1 MTNSPTQVAISYFGK
16 VPGRG
21 DFVKTA
27 GNLAL
32 LDKLDDWLAQTMMQF
47 SENPRWKIVYDN
59 LHALDFALLG
69 TQKSGLV
76 AGRIV
81 PSSDQ
86 AQRRYPFLTLV
97 SAETNDPALSISFS
111 PVIFSSLWH
120 YLAAQS
126 QAVVAAVDPAKP
138 LQNLASRPVSV
149 SLGGRVFKPA
159 FEDFLTENTMDS
171 LSRMLYTGD
180 FTGSVRQL
188 MLALGL
194 LLQPVMA
201 GGNGIQADK
210 SLVLPLPGSGNYS
223 YYAATFWMH
232 LITPFLTRR
241 DFELALFLT
250 TLAGKP
256 VLVLGFN
263 GTSMQ
268 TLLALFDAQTGQDH
282 HIGFDSMDWVEN
294 EINAD
299 YGLTKLSSYLMQ
311 PGLSLASALKSF
323 HAAFIGI

>member
-1 MTNSPTQVAISYFGK
+1 MNNSPTQVSINYFGK

-32 LDKLDDWLAQTMMQF
+32 LDKLDDWLAQTMVQF
-47 SENPRWKIVYDN
+47 SENPRWKIIYDN

-69 TQKSGLV
+69 PQKPGVV

-86 AQRRYPFLTLV
+86 AQRRYPFLTWV
-97 SAETNDPALSISFS
+97 SAETNDPSALIGYS

-120 YLAAQS
+120 YLASQS
-126 QAVVAAVDPAKP
+126 QAVLAVEDPAGL
-138 LQNLASRPVSV
+138 LQNLASKPVSV
-149 SLGGRVFKPA
+149 SLGGRIFKPA
-159 FEDFLTENTMDS
+159 FDDFLAGNTIDS
-171 LSRMLYTGD
+171 LTRMLYTGD

-201 GGNGIQADK
+201 GGNSVQADK
-210 SLVLPLPGSGNYS
+210 SLVLPLPGNGNYS
-223 YYAATFWMH
+223 YFTATFWMH
-232 LITPFLTRR
+232 LIAPFLNRA
-241 DFELALFLT
+241 DFELAVFITMLD
-250 TLAGKP
+250 GKP
-256 VLVLGFN
+256 VLVLGFE
-263 GTSMQ
+263 GTSTQ
-268 TLLALFDAQTGQDH
+268 TLLALFDPQTGNDQ
-282 HIGFDSMDWVEN
+282 HISFNSMDWVET
-294 EINAD
+294 EITAD